1 MSRLSCA
8 FVGMLLM
15 QLLPLLVSLVCTGGL
30 NHRVLGLWVGG
41 DVAVDDD
48 DDDDDDDDGN
58 FPLQNTIV
66 TFSATQRIS
75 VSASNHVRTRIATTL
90 K

>member
-1 MSRLSCA
+1 
-8 FVGMLLM
+8 
-15 QLLPLLVSLVCTGGL
+15 
-30 NHRVLGLWVGG
+30 VLGLWVGG

-48 DDDDDDDDGN
+48 DDDGGEWDDGN